1 MLFSET
7 TISSLSEAGVLPRY
21 GFPIGLNSLK
31 VIEPNANW
39 GGADNSEHRTKL
51 ERSSLQALREYV
63 PGSCILVGGRY
74 VKSCGLLLHWTG
86 QAQAR
91 ADDFGL
97 GAQYSFAVVN
107 GGLVR
112 GIRTPD
118 GVLNLPEGDVDVSGV
133 MLIPRHGYTTAA
145 TEPPSY
151 HGRVNTVGHIRLL
164 LGGVSV
170 ALPLTNEWSFGGA
183 NNLSCTFDPEV
194 EIFGLSSGEH
204 NRGYAICH
212 ACGYSESERVS
223 AGPGDPLRGLTQ
235 SFRFHTPLSSD
246 RPHRCMGRAQ
256 PTVLRNIHLGADQ
269 KTHACIFRLRSDF
282 LGYGR
287 YSLNALAQALR
298 LAACRLLELDIR
310 EISILEAGA
319 TNDIVVF
326 ESAAGGSGHLHELYQ
341 GANAARWVEEAM
353 RILSC
358 ASGNPPTERVLML
371 RLLTADC
378 PMESSDGT
386 PKLDCLSARRILRG
400 EPFVATPPPS
410 DSVIV
415 PIPPRPRRRI

>member
-1 MLFSET
+1 
-7 TISSLSEAGVLPRY
+7 
-21 GFPIGLNSLK
+21 
-31 VIEPNANW
+31 
-39 GGADNSEHRTKL
+39 
-51 ERSSLQALREYV
+51 
-63 PGSCILVGGRY
+63 
-74 VKSCGLLLHWTG
+74 
-86 QAQAR
+86 
-91 ADDFGL
+91 
-97 GAQYSFAVVN
+97 
-107 GGLVR
+107 LVR